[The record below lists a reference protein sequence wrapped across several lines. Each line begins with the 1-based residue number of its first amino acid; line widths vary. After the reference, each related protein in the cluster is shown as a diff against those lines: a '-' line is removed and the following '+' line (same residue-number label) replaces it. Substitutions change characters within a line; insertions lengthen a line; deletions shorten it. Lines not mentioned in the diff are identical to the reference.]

1 MDTATEPAK
10 RENWREDVAGRAN
23 VADTPELEA
32 YYQGLEKLEMGPL
45 WTVAN
50 KIEPWHPMPD
60 SVPMIWRWKDVKPAI
75 SRAPDLVTPEQ
86 AGRRVIMLVN
96 PGRKQHS
103 AAVGLLYTGVQIMDA
118 GECASAHRHM
128 ASALRFIM
136 EGRGA
141 FTIVDGERLTLNARD
156 FVLTPNGTWHEHG
169 VDASGTRCIW
179 QDGLDIPLMN
189 ALDANFYEVH
199 PTLNQRPNLPQE
211 GSVALYGAGFL
222 HPTDARANWKKPYS
236 PLLKY
241 SWDATEE
248 ALTRA
253 ARVSDGSPFD
263 GIIMDYANPLTGG
276 PVMPT
281 IGATAQML
289 RPGERTRA
297 HRHTGSFIYQV
308 AKGSGYSV
316 IEGVRYDWTE
326 RDIFVVPSWA
336 AHEHA
341 NASGTDP
348 AFLFCFHDLPVMR
361 SLGIFR
367 EAALDDAH
375 QTITRTA

>member
-1 MDTATEPAK
+1 MDTATEQAK

-32 YYQGLEKLEMGPL
+32 YYEGLEKLEMGAL

-75 SRAPDLVTPEQ
+75 SRAPELVTPEQ

-199 PTLNQRPNLPQE
+199 PNLNQRPNLPQE

-222 HPTDARANWKKPYS
+222 HPTDARANWRKPYS

-253 ARVSDGSPFD
+253 ARVSDGSPYD